1 MIQIKTKEDAGNVM
15 SDYLEAEGN
24 IEDLTN
30 VMVNALVRSLG
41 FKEGK

>member
-1 MIQIKTKEDAGNVM
+1 M
-15 SDYLEAEGN
+15 SDYLESEGN